1 MPRQAPNGAEMELK
15 MEPVGV
21 ENAGWKLIPEN
32 EAEISKKRH
41 VSNLKNQVLAWR
53 VLQKSVNPELR
64 NNVQNNSKMVP
75 NMMTFVA

>member
-1 MPRQAPNGAEMELK
+1 MPRQAPNGAKMELK

-21 ENAGWKLIPEN
+21 KKAGWKMTPEN

-41 VSNLKNQVLAWR
+41 VLNLKNQVLAWR

-64 NNVQNNSKMVP
+64 NNVQSDSKMVP
-75 NMMTFVA
+75 KMMTFVA